1 MAKSLVSFLTHGVFS
16 KVSASQISKITFVV
30 TQSVTNAR
38 VHWSIGLAAVEMP
51 GDRAGLGNT
60 GIRQVRV
67 GVVAN

>member
-16 KVSASQISKITFVV
+16 KVSASQISKITFAV

-38 VHWSIGLAAVEMP
+38 VHWSIAAVEMP
-51 GDRAGLGNT
+51 GDRACLGNT

-67 GVVAN
+67 GVVTN